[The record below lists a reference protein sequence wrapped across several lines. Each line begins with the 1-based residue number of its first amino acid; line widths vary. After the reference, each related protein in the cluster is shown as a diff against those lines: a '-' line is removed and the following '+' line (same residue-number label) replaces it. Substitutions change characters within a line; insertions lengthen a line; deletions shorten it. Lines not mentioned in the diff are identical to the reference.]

1 MTGSRATFADAADDG
16 WGGRERAASEADL
29 DITPMID
36 VTFLLLIFFMVS
48 STFLEQPGI
57 KLELPH
63 AQSAVVTE
71 QKDFTLYVD
80 KEGTLFLNEDEVNVE
95 NLLAKLEE
103 IVPNMI
109 DGALILK
116 ADQEVSHGIV
126 VRIMDVAKQ
135 SGVRKLIIGTK
146 LDQ

>member
-1 MTGSRATFADAADDG
+1 MQFKVKRQKKV
-16 WGGRERAASEADL
+16 L
-29 DITPMID
+29 INITSLID
-36 VTFLLLIFFMVS
+36 VLFLLLIFFMVS

-80 KEGTLFLNEDEVNVE
+80 KEGTLFLNKDEVNLE
-95 NLLAKLEE
+95 NLLAKLKE
-103 IVPNMI
+103 IVPDMI

-126 VRIMDVAKQ
+126 VRIMDLAKQ

>member
-1 MTGSRATFADAADDG
+1 MQFKVK
-16 WGGRERAASEADL
+16 REKKVL
-29 DITPMID
+29 INITSLID
-36 VTFLLLIFFMVS
+36 VLFLLLIFFMVS

-80 KEGTLFLNEDEVNVE
+80 KEGTLFLNKDEVNVE
-95 NLLAKLEE
+95 NLLAKLKE
-103 IVPNMI
+103 IVPDMI

-116 ADQEVSHGIV
+116 ADQDVSHGIV

-135 SGVRKLIIGTK
+135 SGVKKLIIGTK
-146 LDQ
+146 VDQ

>member
-1 MTGSRATFADAADDG
+1 MQFRVK
-16 WGGRERAASEADL
+16 REEKVL
-29 DITPMID
+29 INITSLID
-36 VTFLLLIFFMVS
+36 VLFLLLIFFMVS

-80 KEGTLFLNEDEVNVE
+80 KEGTLFLNKDEVNVE
-95 NLLAKLEE
+95 NLLAKLKE
-103 IVPNMI
+103 IVPDMI

-116 ADQEVSHGIV
+116 ADQDVSHGIV

-146 LDQ
+146 VDQ

>member
-1 MTGSRATFADAADDG
+1 MQFRVK
-16 WGGRERAASEADL
+16 RKKKVL
-29 DITPMID
+29 INITSLID
-36 VTFLLLIFFMVS
+36 VLFLLLIFFMVS

-80 KEGTLFLNEDEVNVE
+80 KEGKLFLNADEVNVE
-95 NLLAKLEE
+95 NLLAKLKE
-103 IVPNMI
+103 IVPDMI

-116 ADQEVSHGIV
+116 ADQDVSHGIV

-146 LDQ
+146 VDQ